1 MTQRQRKS
9 KVNVRP
15 TTEELTRELKR
26 VRYNERYGRTIRSTI
41 YILITVAAA
50 SILVATLVFPIFR
63 IYGSSM
69 SPTLEEGD
77 IVASLRTAKFEHGDL
92 VAFYY
97 NNRLLVKRVIAS
109 GGEWVDIDQDG
120 NVYVNNQ
127 LLDEPYVADKT
138 FDFDT
143 QMNIEIPYQV
153 PDGRIF
159 VMGDHR
165 STSVDSRMKE
175 IGCISDDLIAGK
187 LILRIWPLGQL
198 KFNGDPKS

>member
-187 LILRIWPLGQL
+187 LILRIWPLGHF
-198 KFNGDPKS
+198 KFN

>member
-187 LILRIWPLGQL
+187 LILRIWPLGQFKL
-198 KFNGDPKS
+198 N

>member
-120 NVYVNNQ
+120 NVYVYNQ
-127 LLDEPYVADKT
+127 LLDEPYVADNT
-138 FDFDT
+138 FD
-143 QMNIEIPYQV
+143 
-153 PDGRIF
+153 F

-187 LILRIWPLGQL
+187 LILRIWPLGQF
-198 KFNGDPKS
+198 KFN

>member
-1 MTQRQRKS
+1 MARNSENKKVWGDERPSTGELKS
-9 KVNVRP
+9 
-15 TTEELTRELKR
+15 ELKR
-26 VRYNERYGRTIRSTI
+26 VRYNERYGSTVRSTI

-50 SILVATLVFPIFR
+50 SILIATLVFPVFR
-63 IYGSSM
+63 IFGSSM
-69 SPTLEEGD
+69 TPTLEEGN
-77 IVASLRTAKFEHGDL
+77 IVASLRTTNFGHGDL

-97 NNRLLVKRVIAS
+97 NNRLLVKRVIAT
-109 GGEWVDIDQDG
+109 GGEWVDIDEDG

-127 LLDEPYVADKT
+127 LLDEPYLMDKSL
-138 FDFDT
+138 D
-143 QMNIEIPYQV
+143 QCNITLPYQV

-187 LILRIWPLGQL
+187 LIFRIWPLGHFTI
-198 KFNGDPKS
+198 K

>member
-1 MTQRQRKS
+1 MTQRKMKS
-9 KVNVRP
+9 KITVRP
-15 TTEELTRELKR
+15 TTEELEKELKR

-77 IVASLRTAKFEHGDL
+77 IVASLRTGKFEHGDL

-127 LLDEPYVADKT
+127 MLDEPYVTDKT
-138 FDFDT
+138 FDFDL

-153 PDGRIF
+153 PEGRIF

-187 LILRIWPLGQL
+187 LILRIWPFGNF
-198 KFNGDPKS
+198 KIH

>member
-1 MTQRQRKS
+1 MTQKKRNKKS
-9 KVNVRP
+9 YVRP

-50 SILVATLVFPIFR
+50 SILVATLVFPIFH

-69 SPTLEEGD
+69 TPTLEEGD
-77 IVASLRTAKFEHGDL
+77 IVASLRTAKFEKGDL

-109 GGEWVDIDQDG
+109 GGEWVDIDENG

-127 LLDEPYVADKT
+127 QLEEPYIEDKT
-138 FDFDT
+138 FDFET
-143 QMNIEIPYQV
+143 QLNIDLPYQV
-153 PDGRIF
+153 PEGRIF

-187 LILRIWPLGQL
+187 LIFRIWPLGH
-198 KFNGDPKS
+198 FRFD

>member
-175 IGCISDDLIAGK
+175 IGYISDDLIAGK
-187 LILRIWPLGQL
+187 LILRIWPLGQF
-198 KFNGDPKS
+198 KFN

>member
-175 IGCISDDLIAGK
+175 IGCISDDEIVYK
-187 LILRIWPLGQL
+187 NKW
-198 KFNGDPKS
+198 KFVLSFNITNK

>member
-1 MTQRQRKS
+1 MTQRKM
-9 KVNVRP
+9 KNKITVRP

-77 IVASLRTAKFEHGDL
+77 IVASLRTGKFEHGDL

-127 LLDEPYVADKT
+127 LLDEPYVADKA
-138 FDFDT
+138 FDFDL

-153 PDGRIF
+153 PEGRIF

-187 LILRIWPLGQL
+187 LILRIWPLS
-198 KFNGDPKS
+198 KYKIN

>member
-41 YILITVAAA
+41 YFLITVAAA

-187 LILRIWPLGQL
+187 LILRIWPLGQF
-198 KFNGDPKS
+198 KFN

>member
-1 MTQRQRKS
+1 MTQRKMKS
-9 KVNVRP
+9 KITVRP
-15 TTEELTRELKR
+15 TTEELAKELKR

-50 SILVATLVFPIFR
+50 SILVVTLVFPIFR

-77 IVASLRTAKFEHGDL
+77 IVASLRTGKFEPGDL

-127 LLDEPYVADKT
+127 MLDEPYITDKT
-138 FDFDT
+138 FDFDL

-153 PDGRIF
+153 PEGRIF

-187 LILRIWPLGQL
+187 LILRIWPLG
-198 KFNGDPKS
+198 KFRIN

>member
-9 KVNVRP
+9 KVNVRT

-187 LILRIWPLGQL
+187 LILRIWPLGQF
-198 KFNGDPKS
+198 KFN

>member
-1 MTQRQRKS
+1 MTQKKTKS
-9 KVNVRP
+9 KITVRP

-77 IVASLRTAKFEHGDL
+77 IVASLRTGKFEHGDL

-127 LLDEPYVADKT
+127 MLDEPYVTDKT
-138 FDFDT
+138 FDFDL

-153 PDGRIF
+153 PEGRIF

-165 STSVDSRMKE
+165 STSVDSRIKE

-187 LILRIWPLGQL
+187 LILRIWPLG
-198 KFNGDPKS
+198 KFKIN

>member
-187 LILRIWPLGQL
+187 LILRIWPLGQF
-198 KFNGDPKS
+198 KFN